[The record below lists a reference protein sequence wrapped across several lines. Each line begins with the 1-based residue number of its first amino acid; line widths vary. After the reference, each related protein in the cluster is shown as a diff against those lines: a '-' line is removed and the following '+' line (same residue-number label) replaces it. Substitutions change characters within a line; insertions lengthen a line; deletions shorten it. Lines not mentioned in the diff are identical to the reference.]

1 MTERTNR
8 KPWELNPTS
17 RFDNRAELYAK
28 YRPSYP
34 SEAIDRVLEG
44 LGAPSEIVAAD
55 IGAGTGI
62 VSRLLA
68 ERGVRVQAV
77 EPNEGM
83 RASAES
89 HELVT
94 WVEGTAES
102 TMLSDKSVGLVTSCQ
117 AWHWFEPVA
126 SCAEVARILKPG
138 GRLALLWYDDK
149 PGDEPSK
156 KYRQIVRPG
165 AVETFGIHAVEQ
177 WEPSLAPPFD
187 AVDREEHVFDYS
199 YRLDFEGLIG
209 RARSASYVPHEGP
222 DAERLVEEMK
232 ELHREHADSDGCITM
247 GLICVVHIMHRPD

>member
-1 MTERTNR
+1 MTEPAKR
-8 KPWELNPTS
+8 KPWELDPTS

-34 SEAIDRVLEG
+34 SEAIDAVLEG
-44 LGAPSEIVAAD
+44 LNRQGKIIAAD

-62 VSRLLA
+62 VSRILA
-68 ERGVRVQAV
+68 ERGVRVQAI
-77 EPNEGM
+77 EPNEDM
-83 RASAES
+83 RAAAQS
-89 HELVT
+89 HELIS

-102 TMLSDKSVGLVTSCQ
+102 TSLPDRNVDLVTSCQ

-126 SCAEVARILKPG
+126 SCVEVARILKPG

-149 PGDEPSK
+149 PGDEPSER
-156 KYRQIVRPG
+156 YRQIVRPG

-187 AVDREEHVFDYS
+187 AVEREERVFDYS
-199 YRLDFEGLIG
+199 YKLDLEGLIG

-222 DAERLVEEMK
+222 DAKRLVEEMK
-232 ELHREHADSDGCITM
+232 ELHREHADSDGFVTM
-247 GLICVVHIMHRPD
+247 GLICVIHVMHSAA